1 MEPPSSTVDS
11 IECEFPRGPTKPGKV
26 YVMDTPFNE
35 RICIMSE
42 PTWTEFGTR
51 QEAMRQML
59 GKQDT
64 RIKELLAENALAKQ
78 TAFEAVTRLENIR
91 AVRRDELRTR
101 IEPEVNQLLMPDD
114 PSFGMPKR
122 KN

>member
-1 MEPPSSTVDS
+1 
-11 IECEFPRGPTKPGKV
+11 
-26 YVMDTPFNE
+26 MDTPFNE